1 MKLNKKSGAFAGL
14 FALAAVGGTL
24 AYFNQ
29 TAAIT
34 NPFATK
40 SYAAEVVEHFN
51 PADGEDWKPGAEVE
65 KMVGAKNT
73 GDYPVLVR
81 IRMDEEWSRGDA
93 EPFKTISSVGNDNK
107 TLKAFNNV
115 TEAGGFYTAHQKDI
129 TDGIVPT
136 TLNANDGDDTVVHKA
151 LTVDTTDWM
160 DGGDGYWYWN
170 GIIEAGKTT
179 DALMTSVR
187 LASNTDFG
195 KYEKIRGYYTLSAS
209 DAGNAEDGNGVKAL
223 NEDGTVNIKFDVD
236 SYLKKTSQDWT
247 IISGTD
253 EEAIKKAEKEAAKE
267 AKENNGYFFR
277 KSEQNITEAQGY
289 ANAEYDLTIHTQF
302 IQATK
307 DAVASEWKTA
317 PEAIT
322 GLAGLE

>member
-1 MKLNKKSGAFAGL
+1 MKLNKKTGAFAGL

-51 PADGEDWKPGAEVE
+51 PADGEDWKPGAEVD
-65 KMVGAKNT
+65 KIVGAKNT

-81 IRMDEEWSRGDA
+81 IKMDEVWSRGNA
-93 EPFKTISSVGNDNK
+93 PFKTISSGENDN
-107 TLKAFNNV
+107 TLNAFNNV
-115 TEAGGFYTAHQKDI
+115 TENDGFYTALQNDAE
-129 TDGIVPT
+129 DGEAPQE
-136 TLNANDGDDTVVHKA
+136 LNAQGGDDTVVYKA
-151 LTVDTTDWM
+151 LTVGETKWM

-195 KYEKIRGYYTLSAS
+195 KYEKTKGYYILSAE
-209 DAGNAEDGNGVKAL
+209 DARNAIDENKEKAL
-223 NEDGTVNIKFDVD
+223 NEDKTVNIKFDVD
-236 SYLKKTSQDWT
+236 SYLKETGKDWT
-247 IISGTD
+247 IITGTD
-253 EEAIKKAEKEAAKE
+253 EEIEEAEKAAAKT

-307 DAVASEWKTA
+307 DAVASEWGNPA
-317 PEAIT
+317 AIT
-322 GLAGLE
+322 GLVAGLE

>member
-1 MKLNKKSGAFAGL
+1 MKLNKKTGAFAGL

-51 PADGEDWKPGAEVE
+51 PADGEDWKPGAEVD
-65 KMVGAKNT
+65 KIVGAKNT

-81 IRMDEEWSRGDA
+81 IKMDEKWSREGAAD
-93 EPFKTISSVGNDNK
+93 PFKTISSGENDK
-107 TLKAFNNV
+107 TLSAFNSV
-115 TEAGGFYTAHQKDI
+115 SEKEGIYTALQNDAE
-129 TDGIVPT
+129 DGLAPQE
-136 TLNANDGDDTVVHKA
+136 LNANGGDDTVVYKA
-151 LTVDTTDWM
+151 LTVDETNWM

-195 KYEKIRGYYTLSAS
+195 KYEKTRAYYVLSAE
-209 DAGNAEDGNGVKAL
+209 DAASAVDKNGEKAL
-223 NEDGTVNIKFDVD
+223 GGDGTVNIKFDVD
-236 SYLKKTSQDWT
+236 SYLKLNNKEWKTLT
-247 IISGTD
+247 GT
-253 EEAIKKAEKEAAKE
+253 EGEIEKAENEAAKT
-267 AKENNGYFFR
+267 AKENKGYFFR
-277 KSEQNITEAQGY
+277 KSEQNIADNAQGY

-317 PEAIT
+317 PEAIK